1 MMSTSALRPCLLVVS
16 LIGLIGGGTCGF
28 PRVKDTLEDACND
41 IRSLDSARTAA
52 TQMLAGPE
60 DALPVL
66 EIATERPLMKGGAS
80 NGNNH
85 LMSEA
90 MQTMDLSDARTKI
103 KKHYQKRIQVKLSKI
118 YRNVDHGLNKDA
130 YEMFHMSMIEVWN
143 SLAKLSLRPDA
154 VADET
159 SKEEQSEEL
168 DKIFSQFEAI
178 SNIIQTGHSMSSDL
192 YYSKLYPVIF
202 SLSDTLVAH
211 LAFSARYK
219 LINDDLLSQFL
230 NNEDHWMITYHYFWG
245 KFLKSDDLT
254 SLNQGLAL
262 GLEGIPFTNDMQ
274 DYFKLLSPDTLM
286 NLSRIDLAMRISRMG
301 KYETDFNF
309 NEVSSLAKEFVL
321 ITSPRTR
328 ALRFGIEIN
337 FSAFASKIANKLVE
351 LHENTG
357 KIKLKTKI
365 HNSKILIDTLNYLE
379 KNMPIGSALE
389 LDHQPPSELQKIK
402 RIIEAYEY
410 FSGAMNSV
418 YSKYVRIVQA
428 EALKSFKKHGITDY
442 NPNFSYLTQV
452 DQQHVV
458 KPSGNDHRDIGFSTI
473 RRTKVILHELKQV
486 KESDRRSLKQL
497 QSDKKKVEEILGY
510 AEWY

>member
-1 MMSTSALRPCLLVVS
+1 MSTSALRPCLLVVS

-80 NGNNH
+80 NGNNY

-90 MQTMDLSDARTKI
+90 MQTMDLS
-103 KKHYQKRIQVKLSKI
+103 V
-118 YRNVDHGLNKDA
+118 
-130 YEMFHMSMIEVWN
+130 
-143 SLAKLSLRPDA
+143 
-154 VADET
+154 
-159 SKEEQSEEL
+159 
-168 DKIFSQFEAI
+168 
-178 SNIIQTGHSMSSDL
+178 
-192 YYSKLYPVIF
+192 
-202 SLSDTLVAH
+202 
-211 LAFSARYK
+211 
-219 LINDDLLSQFL
+219 
-230 NNEDHWMITYHYFWG
+230 
-245 KFLKSDDLT
+245 
-254 SLNQGLAL
+254 
-262 GLEGIPFTNDMQ
+262 
-274 DYFKLLSPDTLM
+274 LSPDTLM

-321 ITSPRTR
+321 ITSPRSQ

-337 FSAFASKIANKLVE
+337 FSAFASKIAIKLVE

-379 KNMPIGSALE
+379 KNMPNGSALE

-410 FSGAMNSV
+410 SL
-418 YSKYVRIVQA
+418 VQ
-428 EALKSFKKHGITDY
+428 
-442 NPNFSYLTQV
+442 
-452 DQQHVV
+452 
-458 KPSGNDHRDIGFSTI
+458 
-473 RRTKVILHELKQV
+473 
-486 KESDRRSLKQL
+486 
-497 QSDKKKVEEILGY
+497 
-510 AEWY
+510 

>member
-66 EIATERPLMKGGAS
+66 EIATEHPSMKGGAS
-80 NGNNH
+80 DGNNH
-85 LMSEA
+85 LTSEA
-90 MQTMDLSDARTKI
+90 MQTMDLS
-103 KKHYQKRIQVKLSKI
+103 V
-118 YRNVDHGLNKDA
+118 
-130 YEMFHMSMIEVWN
+130 
-143 SLAKLSLRPDA
+143 
-154 VADET
+154 
-159 SKEEQSEEL
+159 
-168 DKIFSQFEAI
+168 
-178 SNIIQTGHSMSSDL
+178 
-192 YYSKLYPVIF
+192 
-202 SLSDTLVAH
+202 
-211 LAFSARYK
+211 
-219 LINDDLLSQFL
+219 
-230 NNEDHWMITYHYFWG
+230 
-245 KFLKSDDLT
+245 
-254 SLNQGLAL
+254 
-262 GLEGIPFTNDMQ
+262 
-274 DYFKLLSPDTLM
+274 LSPDTLM
-286 NLSRIDLAMRISRMG
+286 NLSRIDLAMRILEWENM
-301 KYETDFNF
+301 K
-309 NEVSSLAKEFVL
+309 L
-321 ITSPRTR
+321 ISISMRTR

>member
-309 NEVSSLAKEFVL
+309 NE
-321 ITSPRTR
+321 I
-328 ALRFGIEIN
+328 
-337 FSAFASKIANKLVE
+337 ASKLVE

-379 KNMPIGSALE
+379 KNMPNGSALE